1 MPAPTAGLV
10 RERVVDIGATLG
22 WYRYGAADPTTWTSV
37 AGRGPASSGRFVR
50 ATITPEG
57 PGTIE
62 LTWGRA
68 VEPDAAAVEAVPGLS
83 VRTFGPAAAWLAG
96 RAGAMAGADD
106 SGDESLRSAPH
117 RAVADAARA
126 RDGVRFGASGDLYHE
141 LLPTIIG
148 QRITAGEAY
157 RQWRELCR
165 ALGEP
170 APGPFEGLLLPPA
183 PEVVARTP
191 SWWFHPLGI
200 ERKRAE
206 VLIEVARHP
215 RKLWSWA
222 QDPAD
227 RAATMLARLRGV
239 GQWTIG
245 SVLGPALGDPDA
257 VAVGDYHLKNTVG
270 WALAGEA
277 RATDER
283 MMELLEPYRG
293 QRGRVTRLLKMNGN
307 GAPRFGPKKRILP
320 MRDW

>member
-1 MPAPTAGLV
+1 MPASTAGLV
-10 RERVVDIGATLG
+10 MGRAVDIGATLG
-22 WYRYGAADPTTWTSV
+22 WYRYGAGDPTTWTSV
-37 AGRGPASSGRFVR
+37 VGRGQASSGRFVR

-68 VEPDAAAVEAVPGLS
+68 VELGGDPIEELPGLH
-83 VRTFGPAAAWLAG
+83 VRTFGPGAAWLG
-96 RAGAMAGADD
+96 DRGGKMAGADD
-106 SGDESLRSAPH
+106 AGHESLRSAPH

-126 RDGVRFGASGDLYHE
+126 RGGVRFGASGDLYHE
-141 LLPTIIG
+141 LLPIIIG
-148 QRITAGEAY
+148 QRITVGEAY

-183 PEVVARTP
+183 PEVLARTP

-206 VLIEVARHP
+206 PLIEVAKHP

-222 QDPAD
+222 REPAAQ
-227 RAATMLARLRGV
+227 AAAMLGRLRGI

-257 VAVGDYHLKNTVG
+257 VAVGDYHLKNTIG

-293 QRGRVTRLLKMNGN
+293 QRGRVARLLKMNGN
-307 GAPRFGPKKRILP
+307 AAPKFGPKKRILP
-320 MRDW
+320 IRDW